1 MANYFSQYKGGG
13 PAALPPGYME
23 AATAPGRYLAEGFAS
38 VGENIAAGLEKHR
51 QNKETRDIL
60 EETAFNEYARQ
71 LPAEGAEATPMQSEY
86 LSQYGE
92 KVRDASDLSI
102 GELKG
107 LVSSMQTD
115 RNEMQK
121 QRDHELQ
128 EKIYDLKERD
138 TARLETATIADIGHK
153 KGTLALEQEK
163 QVSYIAYKGGM
174 LDVERTKANLLE
186 DKAYWDRFDALKKEE
201 QAGKSK
207 AENQK
212 ALRELFK
219 NDKTAIGVEIQGAL
233 EGDFDPET
241 IRPWIDTK
249 IKAMA
254 DAAVSEL
261 ESYKKPIVHDL
272 GGGNKMVTFGKSS
285 HMMNTVDGKLQMS
298 ADKMEQ
304 LRTRANETV
313 AELMASFPYAA
324 ELDRKKKDENAT
336 TPIQDQ
342 IDGLKDYDKYL
353 MDTYGPNAQT
363 QSPTTP
369 AAKGKQIKVV
379 SPDGVEGMIP
389 ESQKNAALKE
399 GFKIVE

>member
-1 MANYFSQYKGGG
+1 
-13 PAALPPGYME
+13 
-23 AATAPGRYLAEGFAS
+23 
-38 VGENIAAGLEKHR
+38 
-51 QNKETRDIL
+51 
-60 EETAFNEYARQ
+60 
-71 LPAEGAEATPMQSEY
+71 
-86 LSQYGE
+86 
-92 KVRDASDLSI
+92 
-102 GELKG
+102 
-107 LVSSMQTD
+107 SSMQTD

-121 QRDHELQ
+121 QQDHALQ
-128 EKIYDLKERD
+128 EKLYGLKEREVAA
-138 TARLETATIADIGHK
+138 TETKIIADQAAETK
-153 KGTLALEQEK
+153 RLTLQTERQAAD
-163 QVSYIAYKGGM
+163 IAYKGGM

-186 DKAYWDRFDALKKEE
+186 NKAYWDRFDAMEKEE

-212 ALRELFK
+212 SLRELFK

-249 IKAMA
+249 IKAMT

-272 GGGNKMVTFGKSS
+272 GDGNKMVTFGKTS

-324 ELDRKKKDENAT
+324 ELDRKRKDENAP

-353 MDTYGPNAQT
+353 METYGPNAKT